1 MNSKLVLKKSDGNF
15 ECPNCS
21 SRYTNVRSLRAH
33 CKRKHGVTVTVFEK
47 KTIVHKQEQAKA
59 RKARWTAT
67 KTAIRAMRAKP
78 IKSSKRDTFTFASAR
93 LRGAHEAVNP
103 FVKIGELTIP
113 GAGRG
118 LFAAIDLLPGDIC
131 TAYDG
136 TKVFVEP
143 KDHAYACEL
152 GVTKRKSW
160 LLGLNDPVAGS
171 GLGIA
176 NASVTSFKREMH
188 VRLSWSGH
196 QNDNVPRYLKCP
208 VMANRKRYP
217 DIPTCSASVTFMIRD
232 EREYVTA
239 EELRHSHAF
248 PLGSSSSGVSRSEPP
263 SELQGIHDRIDGLET
278 VLVGVREAIAVL
290 TGTVLANLQP
300 TPSRTCRCNGNVT
313 AIETSPAPI
322 AAP

>member
-78 IKSSKRDTFTFASAR
+78 IKASKRDTFTFANAR

-103 FVKIGELTIP
+103 FVKIGESTIP

-131 TAYDG
+131 TA
-136 TKVFVEP
+136 
-143 KDHAYACEL
+143 
-152 GVTKRKSW
+152 
-160 LLGLNDPVAGS
+160 
-171 GLGIA
+171 
-176 NASVTSFKREMH
+176 
-188 VRLSWSGH
+188 
-196 QNDNVPRYLKCP
+196 
-208 VMANRKRYP
+208 
-217 DIPTCSASVTFMIRD
+217 
-232 EREYVTA
+232 
-239 EELRHSHAF
+239 
-248 PLGSSSSGVSRSEPP
+248 
-263 SELQGIHDRIDGLET
+263 
-278 VLVGVREAIAVL
+278 
-290 TGTVLANLQP
+290 
-300 TPSRTCRCNGNVT
+300 
-313 AIETSPAPI
+313 
-322 AAP
+322 